1 MFNFRQ
7 GPDVVI
13 FGQFVSDLWW
23 GCDSSF
29 QEFAEIQGFD
39 FSIVNDL
46 NSIFETR
53 WLSEFNSLNNH
64 NAQNNIIQ
72 ILFCSKFLTPSRFIR
87 VNIFMQTKLN
97 STPPTNF
104 PQSVK
109 IHPKESSLQKKRK

>member
-1 MFNFRQ
+1 MSHGSWSQLSGKIIRRSVTFLVALAVLRFFFLLFRPNFSVNLIENRAKVVGGLEQNPLILSNYGFTPKHMFNFRQ

-53 WLSEFNSLNNH
+53 
-64 NAQNNIIQ
+64 
-72 ILFCSKFLTPSRFIR
+72 
-87 VNIFMQTKLN
+87 
-97 STPPTNF
+97 
-104 PQSVK
+104 
-109 IHPKESSLQKKRK
+109 